1 MMNKGK
7 IMELTEQSVKLLKDY
22 YMRDDE
28 KTPEEA
34 FLRTA
39 EAFSNGDKK
48 FANRI
53 YSYIDKNWFM
63 FSSPILSNAPRKDE
77 KVRGLP
83 ISCFL
88 GYVPDSLDGLIDHTS
103 ELRWLSVKGG
113 GVGGHWSDVRS
124 VSDIAPG
131 PIPFLHT
138 VDADMTAYKQG
149 VTRKG
154 SYAAYLDIS
163 HPDIMEFMS
172 LRIPTGDVNRKCLNI
187 HHGVNVPDSFMNAVK
202 DDLVWELVDPKTG
215 QQTDT
220 VMARELWETLLE
232 TRYRTGEPYIYF
244 IDKANE
250 AYPQTQKDKG
260 LFSRGSNLCIEITL
274 PTNKERTAVCCLSSL
289 NLETYDEWKDSMLV
303 QDITVFLDNVIQ
315 YFIDNAPVEISKAKY
330 SAIQERSIGIGAMG
344 WHNLLMKKSIPFES
358 QAAAELNEEV
368 FALIKESAVSMSEM
382 LGEERG
388 ECPDMEGTGRRNAN
402 LLAIAPNANSS
413 SIAGTSPSVEP
424 IKANAFVHRTRAG
437 SHLITNKFL
446 ENLLDEKNNNNE
458 SIWNSIIANNGSVQH
473 LDFLTDHE
481 KDVFKTAI
489 EIDQNAIVRLGGQ
502 RAKYICQSQS
512 LNIFF
517 PAGVDK
523 KYLHEVHYNAW
534 KYGNK
539 SLYYLRTETSNRA
552 EVLSRKV
559 EQNTMKDYIEPFSGQ
574 DLLSRVSDEFS
585 SQEDCVVCQG

>member
-1 MMNKGK
+1 
-7 IMELTEQSVKLLKDY
+7 MELSEQSLKLLKDY
-22 YMRDDE
+22 YMKEYE
-28 KTPEEA
+28 KKPEEA
-34 FLRTA
+34 FKRTSY
-39 EAFSNGDKK
+39 AFSGGDKALAK
-48 FANRI
+48 RI
-53 YSYIDKNWFM
+53 YKYVINNWFM
-63 FSSPILSNAPRKDE
+63 FSSPILSNAPEKDE

-88 GYVPDSLDGLIDHTS
+88 GYVPDTLEGLIDHTS

-124 VSDIAPG
+124 VSNIAPG

-154 SYAAYLDIS
+154 SYAAYMDIS

-172 LRIPTGDVNRKCLNI
+172 LRIPTGDVNRKCLNL
-187 HHGVNVPDSFMNAVK
+187 HHGVNVPDAFMEAVEQGIRW
-202 DDLVWELVDPKTG
+202 DLVDPKTKKVSEV
-215 QQTDT
+215 

-274 PTNKERTAVCCLSSL
+274 PTNEERTAVCCLSSL
-289 NLETYDEWKDSMLV
+289 NLEMYDEWKDSLLV
-303 QDITVFLDNVIQ
+303 QDLTLFLDNVLQ
-315 YFIDNAPVEISKAKY
+315 YFIDNAPNEISKAKY
-330 SAIQERSIGIGAMG
+330 SAEQERSIGIGAMG
-344 WHNLLMKKSIPFES
+344 WHNLLMKKSISFES

-368 FALIKESAVSMSEM
+368 FSLIRERAVAMSKI

-437 SHLITNKFL
+437 SHLIKNKYL
-446 ENLLDEKNNNNE
+446 EMLLSGKGQNND

-473 LDFLTDHE
+473 LEFLSDHE
-481 KDVFKTAI
+481 KEVFKTAI

-502 RAKYICQSQS
+502 RAKYICQAQS
-512 LNIFF
+512 LNVFF

-534 KYGNK
+534 KEGNK
-539 SLYYLRTETSNRA
+539 SLYYLRTETSSKT
-552 EVLSRKV
+552 ELVSKKI
-559 EQNTMKDYIEPFSGQ
+559 EQHTMKDYAETPSGQ
-574 DLLSRVSDEFS
+574 DLLGGVSAEFA
-585 SQEDCVVCQG
+585 SQEDCASCQG

>member
-1 MMNKGK
+1 
-7 IMELTEQSVKLLKDY
+7 MELSEQSLKLLKDY
-22 YMRDDE
+22 YMKEYE
-28 KTPEEA
+28 KKPEEA
-34 FLRTA
+34 FKRTSY
-39 EAFSNGDKK
+39 AFSGGDKALAK
-48 FANRI
+48 RI
-53 YSYIDKNWFM
+53 YKYVINNWFM
-63 FSSPILSNAPRKDE
+63 FSSPILSNAPEKDE

-88 GYVPDSLDGLIDHTS
+88 GYVPDTLEGLIDHTS

-124 VSDIAPG
+124 VSNIAPG

-154 SYAAYLDIS
+154 SYAAYMDIS

-172 LRIPTGDVNRKCLNI
+172 LRIPTGDVNRKCLNL
-187 HHGVNVPDSFMNAVK
+187 HHGVNVPDAFMEAVEQGIRW
-202 DDLVWELVDPKTG
+202 DLVDPKTKKVSEV
-215 QQTDT
+215 

-274 PTNKERTAVCCLSSL
+274 PTNEERTAVCCLSSL
-289 NLETYDEWKDSMLV
+289 NLEMYDEWKDSLLV
-303 QDITVFLDNVIQ
+303 QDLTLFLDNVLQ
-315 YFIDNAPVEISKAKY
+315 YFIDNAPNEISKAKY
-330 SAIQERSIGIGAMG
+330 SAEQERSIGIGAMG
-344 WHNLLMKKSIPFES
+344 WHNLLMKKSISFES

-368 FALIKESAVSMSEM
+368 FSLIRERAVAMSEI

-437 SHLITNKFL
+437 SHLIKNKYL
-446 ENLLDEKNNNNE
+446 EMLLSGKGQNND

-473 LDFLTDHE
+473 LEFLSDHE
-481 KDVFKTAI
+481 KEVFKTAI

-502 RAKYICQSQS
+502 RAKYICQAQS
-512 LNIFF
+512 LNVFF

-534 KYGNK
+534 KEGNK
-539 SLYYLRTETSNRA
+539 SLYYLRTETSSKT
-552 EVLSRKV
+552 ELVSKKI
-559 EQNTMKDYIEPFSGQ
+559 EQHTMKDYAETPSGQ
-574 DLLSRVSDEFS
+574 DLLGGVSAEFA
-585 SQEDCVVCQG
+585 SQEDCASCQG

>member
-1 MMNKGK
+1 MGE
-7 IMELTEQSVKLLKDY
+7 IMDLSEQSLKLLKDY
-22 YMRDDE
+22 YMKEYE
-28 KTPEEA
+28 KKPEEA
-34 FLRTA
+34 FKRTSY
-39 EAFSNGDKK
+39 AFSGGDKALAK
-48 FANRI
+48 RI
-53 YSYIDKNWFM
+53 YKYVINNWFM
-63 FSSPILSNAPRKDE
+63 FSSPILSNAPEKDE

-88 GYVPDSLDGLIDHTS
+88 GYVPDTLEGLIDHTS

-124 VSDIAPG
+124 VSNIAPG
-131 PIPFLHT
+131 PIPFMHT

-154 SYAAYLDIS
+154 SYAAYMDIS

-172 LRIPTGDVNRKCLNI
+172 IRIPTGDVNRKCLNL
-187 HHGVNVPDSFMNAVK
+187 HHGVNVPDAFMEAVEQGIR
-202 DDLVWELVDPKTG
+202 WNLVDPKTKKVSEV
-215 QQTDT
+215 

-244 IDKANE
+244 IDRANE

-274 PTNKERTAVCCLSSL
+274 PTNEERTAVCCLSSL
-289 NLETYDEWKDSMLV
+289 NLEKYDEWKDSTLV
-303 QDITVFLDNVIQ
+303 EDLTVFLDNVLQ
-315 YFIDNAPVEISKAKY
+315 YFIDNAPDVISKARY
-330 SAIQERSIGIGAMG
+330 SASQERSIGIGAMG
-344 WHNLLMKKSIPFES
+344 WHNLLMKNLIPFES

-368 FALIKESAVSMSEM
+368 FSLIKERAVAMSEI

-413 SIAGTSPSVEP
+413 SIASTSPSVEP

-437 SHLITNKFL
+437 SHLIKNKYL
-446 ENLLDEKNNNNE
+446 EMLLSEKGQNND
-458 SIWNSIIANNGSVQH
+458 SIWNSIIGNNGSIQH
-473 LDFLTDHE
+473 LEFLTDHE

-502 RAKYICQSQS
+502 RAKHICQSQS
-512 LNIFF
+512 LNVFF

-523 KYLHEVHYNAW
+523 GYLHDVHYNAW
-534 KYGNK
+534 KEGNK
-539 SLYYLRTETSNRA
+539 SLYYLRTETSNKT
-552 EVLSRKV
+552 EVLSEKI
-559 EQNTMKDYIEPFSGQ
+559 EQNTMKDYAETPSGQ
-574 DLLSRVSDEFS
+574 DLLEGVTAEFA
-585 SQEDCVVCQG
+585 SQEDCVSCQG

>member
-1 MMNKGK
+1 MDS
-7 IMELTEQSVKLLKDY
+7 TEQAIKLLKDY
-22 YMRDDE
+22 YMREYE
-28 KTPEEA
+28 KTPDEA
-34 FLRTA
+34 FKRTA
-39 EAFSNGDKK
+39 YAFCGGNPHL
-48 FANRI
+48 AERI
-53 YSYIDKNWFM
+53 YSYIKKNWFM
-63 FSSPILSNAPRKDE
+63 FSSPILSNAPEKDE

-88 GYVPDSLDGLIDHTS
+88 GYVPDTLEGLIDHTS

-149 VTRKG
+149 ITRKG
-154 SYAAYLDIS
+154 SYAAYMDIS

-172 LRIPTGDVNRKCLNI
+172 LRIPTGDVNRKCLNL
-187 HHGVNVPDSFMNAVK
+187 HHGINVPDAFMEAVESDSK
-202 DDLVWELVDPKTG
+202 WDLIDPKSKKAIE
-215 QQTDT
+215 T
-220 VMARELWETLLE
+220 VRARELWENLLE

-244 IDKANE
+244 IDAANR

-274 PTNKERTAVCCLSSL
+274 PTNEERTAVCCLSSL
-289 NLETYDEWKDSMLV
+289 NLENYDEWKGTKLV
-303 QDITVFLDNVIQ
+303 ADLTIFLDNVLD
-315 YFIDNAPVEISKAKY
+315 YFIDHAPDVIHKARF
-330 SAIQERSIGIGAMG
+330 SASQERSIGIGAMG
-344 WHNLLMKKSIPFES
+344 WHNLLMKRSITFES

-368 FALIKESAVSMSEM
+368 FSYIKAEAEQQSVF
-382 LGEERG
+382 LGTSRG
-388 ECPDMEGTGRRNAN
+388 EAPDMIGTGRRNAC
-402 LLAIAPNANSS
+402 LIAIAPNANSS

-437 SHLITNKFL
+437 SHLI
-446 ENLLDEKNNNNE
+446 KNRYVKKVLKSYGQNTDDV
-458 SIWNSIIANNGSVQH
+458 WNSIISNNGSVQH
-473 LDFLTDHE
+473 LEFLSAHE

-489 EIDQNAIVRLGGQ
+489 EINQNAIVRLGGQ

-512 LNIFF
+512 LNVFF

-534 KYGNK
+534 KEGNK
-539 SLYYLRTETSNRA
+539 SLYYLRTETSNKA
-552 EVLSRKV
+552 ETLSKRI
-559 EQNTMKDYIEPFSGQ
+559 EQKTMKDYAETPSGQ
-574 DLLSRVSDEFS
+574 DLLAGIEAEFA
-585 SQEDCVVCQG
+585 SQIDCPACQG